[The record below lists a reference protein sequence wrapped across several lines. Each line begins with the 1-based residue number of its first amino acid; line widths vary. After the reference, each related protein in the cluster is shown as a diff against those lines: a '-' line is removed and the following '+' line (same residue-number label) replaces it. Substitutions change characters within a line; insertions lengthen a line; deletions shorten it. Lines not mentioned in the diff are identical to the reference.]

1 MWSNALVAAVAA
13 AALATPAAA
22 QSRAPVSPRAQPV
35 AVYEREVFRY
45 DRAGRP
51 DPFRSLLSGTELGIR
66 VEDLSLAGVVYH
78 SDPSRS
84 VAILAQTGSERRIR
98 ARVGE
103 RVGGIRIAA
112 IRPRSIDVI
121 IEELG
126 VARRETL
133 EMRPAAKKG
142 TP

>member
-1 MWSNALVAAVAA
+1 MWNNALLVALAAASVAA
-13 AALATPAAA
+13 PAEA
-22 QSRAPVSPRAQPV
+22 QSRAPVRARADTV
-35 AVYEREVFRY
+35 SVYEREVFEY

-51 DPFRSLLSGTELGIR
+51 DPFRSLLQSAELGLR

-78 SDPSRS
+78 RDPARS
-84 VAILAQTGSERRIR
+84 VAILAQTGAERRIR
-98 ARVGE
+98 ARVGD
-103 RVGGIRIAA
+103 RIGGIRIAA
-112 IRPRSIDVI
+112 IGPRSVDVI

-133 EMRPAAKKG
+133 ELRPAAKKG